1 MLSRSTSVKPLTGIA
16 LNLCALVV
24 LVSMAGVVKAVSV
37 HVPTGQ
43 AVFSRAFFSLPFILG
58 WIALQGPLMD
68 GLRMARPRL
77 HLIRGIVGTLTLGMN
92 FLALSLLPLPEVTT
106 IGFAAPVLTLV
117 FAAVLLGERVRLFR
131 WTAVALGL
139 VGVMIVVWPRLS
151 ASGDVDE
158 MARLGALMALGAAV
172 SAALVKIIVR
182 RMVATETTPAIV
194 FWFAVTASLLSLLS
208 LPFGWVIPSGE
219 IMALLILTG
228 ALGAVGQLMLTASY
242 RFADA
247 SALAPF
253 WYAQLFFAS
262 FIGYVFF
269 GEVPTGPMIA
279 GAVLVIASGLLILW
293 RETQLGKET
302 QERLP
307 LS

>member
-1 MLSRSTSVKPLTGIA
+1 MLSRSTSAQPLTGIA
-16 LNLCALVV
+16 LNLCALMV
-24 LVSMAGVVKAVSV
+24 LVSMAGVVKAVSE

-58 WIALQGPLMD
+58 WIALQGPLVD
-68 GLRMARPRL
+68 GLRTERPRL
-77 HLIRGIVGTLTLGMN
+77 HLLRGIVGSITLGMN

-117 FAAVLLGERVRLFR
+117 FAVVFLGERVRLFR

-139 VGVMIVVWPRLS
+139 AGVMIVVWPRLS
-151 ASGDVDE
+151 VSGNVDE
-158 MARLGALMALGAAV
+158 LARLGALMALGAAIC
-172 SAALVKIIVR
+172 AALVKIIVR

-194 FWFAVTASLLSLLS
+194 FWFAVTASLLSLMT
-208 LPFGWVIPSGE
+208 LPFGWVIPSGK
-219 IMALLILTG
+219 IMALLVLTG
-228 ALGAVGQLMLTASY
+228 ALGGVGQLMMTASY

-262 FIGYVFF
+262 FIGYFFF

-293 RETQLGKET
+293 RESQLGKET